1 MSKCLSNAVW
11 ESESYNASP
20 SAIIA
25 LCAENVGHTQPHICM
40 QSPFF
45 IQITCD
51 RVSRAYLVVRLS
63 SVSQPNS
70 QFQFVFC
77 NEMMVKFEFKM
88 QLCATCL
95 IWVVDLTSS
104 STLTVH
110 RNINLQIS
118 HTCTLHMLIV
128 DVDSY
133 GDCKYSSIFIGFP
146 GYAHKECESNGEWF
160 KHPLTNKSWSNYTT
174 CINLQDFEV
183 CIIMLAYIT
192 RWSVEPMG
200 VMAFLHILHCCMS
213 ADEQMGARMQIV

>member
-95 IWVVDLTSS
+95 IGWWTWQVHSHSQCIEILTCKY
-104 STLTVH
+104 LTH
-110 RNINLQIS
+110 A
-118 HTCTLHMLIV
+118 HCTCWLLMLIHTV
-128 DVDSY
+128 IVNILQFSSDFQAMHTKNANRMVN
-133 GDCKYSSIFIGFP
+133 GSSIHWRINP
-146 GYAHKECESNGEWF
+146 G
-160 KHPLTNKSWSNYTT
+160 
-174 CINLQDFEV
+174 Q
-183 CIIMLAYIT
+183 IT
-192 RWSVEPMG
+192 QRASICRTLRYV
-200 VMAFLHILHCCMS
+200 
-213 ADEQMGARMQIV
+213 